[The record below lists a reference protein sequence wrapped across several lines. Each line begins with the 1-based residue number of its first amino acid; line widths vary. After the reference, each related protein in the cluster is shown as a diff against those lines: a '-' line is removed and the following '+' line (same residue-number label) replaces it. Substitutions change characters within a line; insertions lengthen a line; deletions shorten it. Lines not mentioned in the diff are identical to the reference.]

1 MPPLTDFLTGNTSLI
16 CLQHIFNSMIVFLV
30 YIVFLNGMLFV
41 TMCSTWLILA
51 FTFFTITGM
60 QIWFQNM
67 FKTYILQIYWISFC
81 VLIIIRLST
90 SMHADWKWMDLMK
103 IFIDASMRHLLTR
116 SSTCPPP
123 NLMLSWACLC
133 VSVDASRPL
142 MARMTSPLW
151 SSPSAGLFE
160 NTCQLINP
168 LWNFLLMRQL
178 SVTTRN

>member
-1 MPPLTDFLTGNTSLI
+1 MPPLTNFLTGNTFLI
-16 CLQHIFNSMIVFLV
+16 CLQHTFNSMIVFWV

-51 FTFFTITGM
+51 FTFFPITGM
-60 QIWFQNM
+60 HIWFQNM
-67 FKTYILQIYWISFC
+67 FKVFC

-90 SMHADWKWMDLMK
+90 SMHADWKWMHLMK
-103 IFIDASMRHLLTR
+103 RYTDASMRHLLTR

-160 NTCQLINP
+160 NTCQENNP
-168 LWNFLLMRQL
+168 LWNFPLMRQL
-178 SVTTRN
+178 SVKTRN